1 MTSWTDQR
9 LQATLSSLA
18 TEIDWPQGPDLTSR
32 VVGQIG
38 PRPSMARRWLAL
50 GTAVLVAV
58 LFLFSP
64 AGQEAVAWLVRVT
77 GIRVELTESQ
87 VPPNPPATLVGGIDT
102 SLAEAQN
109 AVGFDLRR
117 PRLLGTPDSVQLL
130 RWGGGQQV
138 ARIWSE
144 SDELAEVFETGIG
157 LLLVQFEAQVEQELL
172 VKQASESTRIQPV
185 RVNGDLGYFLSEA
198 PHTVFFESPEGL
210 ITDDQLRLTG
220 NVLVWM
226 SDGVTYRIESALGLN
241 ESLEIAESLD

>member
-9 LQATLSSLA
+9 LQAALSSLA

-38 PRPSMARRWLAL
+38 PSSSMARRWLAL

-87 VPPNPPATLVGGIDT
+87 VPPDPPATLVGGIDT

-138 ARIWSE
+138 AMIWSE
-144 SDELAEVFETGIG
+144 SDELPEVFETGIG

-172 VKQASESTRIQPV
+172 VKQAPESTRIQPV